1 MELYSLGDV
10 QATTD
15 GPTAFYGFD
24 VIVDLGRPLLNIAFE
39 TQKEAE
45 AVHIAI
51 KPIVAQAKLITA
63 FPTSWNDCNIE
74 KALAGGDVWPGL
86 RRCEVLASHDAIHVN
101 GPDSSNELAV
111 MKTPA
116 AGTGVESVTE

>member
-1 MELYSLGDV
+1 VTRKRPHHRHIVVLVLEDSNREPNLELYSLGDV

-15 GPTAFYGFD
+15 GPTAFYGFV

-63 FPTSWNDCNIE
+63 FPTS
-74 KALAGGDVWPGL
+74 
-86 RRCEVLASHDAIHVN
+86 
-101 GPDSSNELAV
+101 
-111 MKTPA
+111 
-116 AGTGVESVTE
+116 